1 MIQVIEQFIVNY
13 LYISKLR
20 TGVELTYFCEL
31 QLFGLSLWKKKEMV
45 SGCKCHNYYNTWKV
59 SKYWKNRL
67 RLTGWKRVPWSA
79 TDITRDLGLHRPGL

>member
-1 MIQVIEQFIVNY
+1 MIQVIEQLIVNY

-31 QLFGLSLWKKKEMV
+31 QLFGLSLWKKKKREMV

-59 SKYWKNRL
+59 RL
-67 RLTGWKRVPWSA
+67 EVLKE
-79 TDITRDLGLHRPGL
+79 

>member
-31 QLFGLSLWKKKEMV
+31 QLFGLSLWKKEKKRN
-45 SGCKCHNYYNTWKV
+45 G
-59 SKYWKNRL
+59 L
-67 RLTGWKRVPWSA
+67 RL
-79 TDITRDLGLHRPGL
+79 

>member
-31 QLFGLSLWKKKEMV
+31 QLFGLSLWKKKRN
-45 SGCKCHNYYNTWKV
+45 G
-59 SKYWKNRL
+59 L
-67 RLTGWKRVPWSA
+67 RL
-79 TDITRDLGLHRPGL
+79 